1 MKKIMAITL
10 ITLLLGAQSAFGMD
24 ALAFRD
30 APQPL
35 YLQLIKA
42 CESGN
47 QATVERLLNL
57 GADPNARDEHGRTP
71 IVVAFQ
77 SGISDL
83 QGRWAHQGI
92 VKALL
97 AAKADANLTSRET
110 GNSPL
115 MLAANFRD
123 RATVEALLLRANV
136 HATNK
141 KGKTALDF
149 AVDDEVR
156 ALLQAA
162 MQPK

>member
-1 MKKIMAITL
+1 M
-10 ITLLLGAQSAFGMD
+10 LLLGAQSAFGMD
-24 ALAFRD
+24 A
-30 APQPL
+30 APAPL

-47 QATVERLLNL
+47 QGTVERLLTL

-123 RATVEALLLRANV
+123 LPTVEALLLRGANV